1 MRLRPLSS
9 GRSVALLAEGVD
21 RNSNSFALYTL
32 AQLVALLA
40 EGVDRNTFFELF
52 GWNTR
57 TSPSSRRAWIE
68 IICSGGVVTG
78 LHIVALLAEG
88 VDRNC

>member
-52 GWNTR
+52 GWNT
-57 TSPSSRRAWIE
+57 
-68 IICSGGVVTG
+68 
-78 LHIVALLAEG
+78 
-88 VDRNC
+88 